1 MAGRFIIT
9 IIYNIVIVIISNI
22 IIIIINRV
30 VPESNWQFGS
40 DFQALDN
47 EIGVTGSRIQVK
59 FFLEY
64 VEL

>member
-9 IIYNIVIVIISNI
+9 IIYNIVIVIISN

-59 FFLEY
+59 SFIRIC
-64 VEL
+64 